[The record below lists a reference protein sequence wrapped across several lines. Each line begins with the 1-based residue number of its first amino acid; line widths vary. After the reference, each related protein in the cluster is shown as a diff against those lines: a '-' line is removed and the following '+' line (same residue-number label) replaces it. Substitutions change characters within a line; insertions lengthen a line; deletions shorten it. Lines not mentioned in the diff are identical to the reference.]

1 MKHAIVIG
9 LLLAG
14 MALPVE
20 SATMECVT
28 VQSCP
33 KGAKPPA
40 CCKPPP
46 CELFEQIRMK
56 SALQRLYNKPD
67 VHNRLIRNASGDKA
81 AAAKLLN
88 DFVVNEARK
97 LGSKLRCPWKAPY
110 LPPPGFETNSSCQI
124 VVKLPDGA
132 EPMSRETALR
142 TLNTCS
148 EFIEAA
154 YDHEKFHKDI
164 CMRSNSTQRAKM
176 GIKEYAAEESAGYDR
191 ELDSLRNR
199 LRQYWSACSAQAD
212 AKLARQV
219 AAAGIEALKGKSPR
233 KGG

>member
-1 MKHAIVIG
+1 MKHSIVIG

-20 SATMECVT
+20 SGTMECVT

-33 KGAKPPA
+33 KGVKPPA

-56 SALQRLYNKPD
+56 QAVKRLYSKPE
-67 VHNRLIRNASGDKA
+67 VRKRLIRTAGGDNA

-88 DFVVNEARK
+88 DFVVNEAST
-97 LGSKLRCPWKAPY
+97 LGSKLRCPWKAPFV
-110 LPPPGFETNSSCQI
+110 PPPGFETNSECQI
-124 VVKLPDGA
+124 VVNLPGGA
-132 EPMSRETALR
+132 EPISRETALR
-142 TLNTCS
+142 TLDTCS

-154 YDHEKFHKDI
+154 YDHEKLHKDI
-164 CMRSNSTQRAKM
+164 CMRSNSVERLKM
-176 GIKEYAAEESAGYDR
+176 GIKDYAAEESAGYEQ
-191 ELDSLRNR
+191 ELQSLRSR

-212 AKLARQV
+212 ATTARNLAD
-219 AAAGIEALKGKSPR
+219 AGIKVLKKKSAR